1 VFERLQD
8 RRYHIGLFFSIV
20 FIALVVRLAVVTIV
34 QGDEYLEKS
43 LNYRLKKIP
52 EYAKRGEIYDRNGVL
67 LAGNQPAF
75 TVSLMGSNLS
85 KVEMNKVSKD
95 LIDLLDQKGEE
106 HIDFPI
112 HLTPN
117 GYVYAFDES
126 VQKWLLEN
134 NYPLDYTAKQVFAD
148 YRTKEQISDTLNDQ
162 EAYSIMI
169 QKGIILPIS
178 ISKMEFW
185 EERQKGNFLKL
196 YQLEPNVSATEA
208 FKAIRN
214 YKSFQIDPTLSD
226 QDAYKILI
234 LRHALKEKGFLK
246 YEPIKV
252 ASNIK
257 KETAILLSEMAMDL
271 KGVTVGVEPVRTYP
285 NKNMAAHILG
295 YMGKIAREDE
305 IEKYVK
311 GLGYE
316 KNRIIGKGGI
326 EGKFET
332 DLNGKDGYKFIE
344 IDASGRMVREVEK
357 DALGEEGQPSSAGK
371 DIKLTIDATLQKN
384 LEIYLKRASDGIM
397 TGGSFESKYG
407 NYNYSE
413 AYPNANTGAGIVVD
427 VKTGEVLAMASYPN
441 YDLNLF
447 STGISNEDWNKL
459 SPENPSNPLSPR
471 PLFNMATMTGVQ
483 PGSIYKVA
491 TAYAALEEGLS
502 PYESLYD
509 DGFIEIGGHSF
520 GCLLWNKYR
529 SKHGHVNLNTAMEV
543 SCNYYFYDI
552 ASGYDY
558 ATGRKLNYTM
568 TTNKLLTYS
577 KDFGLDERTGLEI
590 EEAAYGIPDPES
602 KKKSIQNLLKSK
614 LKTSLKDYFPAE
626 KVNTP
631 EKLEELANTIV
642 SWSENNAS
650 RTEIIKN
657 LENLGANKGTLEKL
671 ADIIKYDYFNQ
682 MKFHEGDLLN
692 LSIGQGDHKY
702 TVAQMARY
710 IMTVA
715 NDGYAYP
722 LSVVKEIGN
731 QPKTKP
737 TVEKIQTNNPQTFEY
752 LRTAMSYVAQ
762 GEKGSA
768 RSIFRNF
775 PVKVGAKTGTAQK
788 QGKIPP
794 KDEIAYFK
802 TYLSRIDGRLSFS
815 QVQAKTK
822 DVLKERNEELA
833 KLKNSIKTMTNEE
846 EKQKVEKKINSLV
859 VQGYLKEENAM
870 RFAIKSLSS
879 RNLTDEQINA
889 YRADFGEFAWFVA
902 FAPLDDPQI
911 AVVVLVPEG
920 GHGGYTGPIVRELI
934 GDYLKIPAT
943 NKAVNPST
951 SDSVELNS
959 N

>member
-1 VFERLQD
+1 MFERLQD

-75 TVSLMGSNLS
+75 TVNLMGSNLS
-85 KVEMNKVSKD
+85 KVEMNQVSKE
-95 LIDLLDQKGEE
+95 LIELLDSKGEE

-112 HLTPN
+112 HVTDK
-117 GYVYAFDES
+117 GYVYTYDES
-126 VQKWLLEN
+126 IQKWLLNN
-134 NYPLDYTAKQVFAD
+134 NYPLDYTAKQVFDD
-148 YRTKEQISDTLNDQ
+148 YREKEQISGTLNDQ

-178 ISKMEFW
+178 ISKMVFW
-185 EERQKGNFLKL
+185 EERQKANFLKL
-196 YQLEPNVSATEA
+196 YQLEPTTSAETA

-214 YKSFQIDPTLSD
+214 YKSFQIDPELSD

-252 ASNIK
+252 ASKIK

-271 KGVTVGVEPVRTYP
+271 KGVSVGVEPVRVYP
-285 NKNMAAHILG
+285 NNNMASHILG

-305 IEKYVK
+305 IEKYVD

-316 KNRIIGKGGI
+316 KNRIIGKVGI

-357 DALGEEGQPSSAGK
+357 DELGQAGEPSTAGK

-384 LEIYLKRASDGIM
+384 LEDYLKRASAGIM
-397 TGGSFESKYG
+397 TGGQFESKYG

-427 VKTGEVLAMASYPN
+427 VKNGEVLAMASYPN
-441 YDLNLF
+441 YDLNMF
-447 STGISNEDWNKL
+447 STGISTKDWNSL
-459 SPENPSNPLSPR
+459 IPDNPNPLAPR

-483 PGSIYKVA
+483 PGSIYKVS

-502 PYESLYD
+502 PYQTLYD

-520 GCLLWNKYR
+520 GCLLWNKFR
-529 SKHGHVNLNTAMEV
+529 QRHGYVNLNTAMEV

-558 ATGRKLNYTM
+558 AKGTKLNYTM

-577 KDFGLDERTGLEI
+577 KDFGLDEKTGLEI

-602 KKKSIQNLLKSK
+602 KKKSVQNMLKAKLKS
-614 LKTSLKDYFPAE
+614 TLKDYFPAE
-626 KVNTP
+626 MINTP
-631 EKLEELANTIV
+631 EKLDNVATTIV
-642 SWSENNAS
+642 KWSEETPS
-650 RTEIIKN
+650 RSQVIKN

-682 MKFHEGDLLN
+682 MKFGEGDLLN

-710 IMTVA
+710 IMTIA
-715 NDGYAYP
+715 NDGYNYP
-722 LSVVKEIGN
+722 LTLVKQVGDES
-731 QPKTKP
+731 KP
-737 TVEKIQTNNPQTFEY
+737 APSVEKIKTNNPETFQY
-752 LRTAMSYVAQ
+752 LRTAMNYVAA
-762 GEKGSA
+762 GDKGSA
-768 RSIFRNF
+768 KSIFRNF
-775 PVKVGAKTGTAQK
+775 PVQVGAKTGTAQK

-802 TYLSRIDGRLSFS
+802 TYLSRIDSRLSFS

-822 DVLKERNEELA
+822 EVLKDRNEELA
-833 KLKNSIKTMTNEE
+833 KLKNSIKTMTDEA
-846 EKQKVEKKINSLV
+846 EKQKTEKRVNSLV
-859 VQGYLKEENAM
+859 AQGYLKEENAM
-870 RFAIKSLSS
+870 RFAIKALSKK
-879 RNLTDEQINA
+879 NLTDEQINT
-889 YRADFGEFAWFVA
+889 YRADFGEFSWFVA

-911 AVVVLVPEG
+911 AIAVLIPEG
-920 GHGGYTGPIVRELI
+920 GHGGYSGPVVRELI
-934 GDYLKIPAT
+934 GDYLKIPPT
-943 NKAVNPST
+943 NVNYKPTT
-951 SDSVELNS
+951 SDSLELNT

>member
-1 VFERLQD
+1 MFERLHD

-20 FIALVVRLAVVTIV
+20 FLAMVVRLAVVTIV

-75 TVSLMGSNLS
+75 TVNLMGSNLS
-85 KVEMNKVSKD
+85 KAEMNKVSKD
-95 LIDLLDQKGEE
+95 LIDLLDSKGET

-112 HLTPN
+112 HITDN
-117 GYVYAFDES
+117 GFIFTFDES
-126 VQKWLLEN
+126 VQKWLHEN
-134 NYPLDYTAKQVFAD
+134 NYPLDYTAKQVFDD
-148 YRTKEQISDTLNDQ
+148 YRAKEQISDTLNDQ

-185 EERQKGNFLKL
+185 EERQKNNFLKL
-196 YQLEPNVSATEA
+196 YQLEPTTSAEA
-208 FKAIRN
+208 AFRAIRN
-214 YKSFQIDPTLSD
+214 YKSFQIDPSLSD

-252 ASNIK
+252 AGNVK
-257 KETAILLSEMAMDL
+257 KETAIMLSEMAMDL
-271 KGVTVGVEPVRTYP
+271 KGVSVGVEPVRVYP
-285 NKNMAAHILG
+285 NKDLASHILG

-311 GLGYE
+311 ELGYE
-316 KNRIIGKGGI
+316 KNRIIGKVGI

-357 DALGEEGQPSSAGK
+357 DELGQAGQPSTAGK
-371 DIKLTIDATLQKN
+371 DIQLTIDATLQKN
-384 LEIYLKRASDGIM
+384 LQDYLKRATDGIQ
-397 TGGSFESKYG
+397 TGGTFESKYG
-407 NYNYSE
+407 NYNYAE

-427 VKTGEVLAMASYPN
+427 VKNGEVLAMASYPN

-447 STGISNEDWNKL
+447 STGISSEDWNSL
-459 SPENPSNPLSPR
+459 TPENPSNPLSPR

-520 GCLLWNKYR
+520 GCLYWNKFR
-529 SKHGHVNLNTAMEV
+529 GKHGYVNLNTAMEV

-558 ATGRKLNYTM
+558 AKGTRLNYTM
-568 TTNKLLTYS
+568 NTSKLLTYS
-577 KDFGLDERTGLEI
+577 KDFGLDEKTGLEI
-590 EEAAYGIPDPES
+590 EEASYGIPDPDN
-602 KKKSIQNLLKSK
+602 KKRSILNMLKSK
-614 LKTSLKDYFPAE
+614 LKMTLKDYFPATM
-626 KVNTP
+626 VNTP
-631 EKLEELANTIV
+631 EKVESLANTIV
-642 SWSENNAS
+642 SWAEEAPS
-650 RTEIIKN
+650 RTQVIKK

-715 NDGYAYP
+715 NDGYPYQ
-722 LSVVKEIGN
+722 LSLVKEIGG
-731 QPKTKP
+731 QPKQKAA
-737 TVEKIQTNNPQTFEY
+737 VEKIKTNNPQTFQY
-752 LRTAMSYVAQ
+752 LRTSMSYVTQ
-762 GEKGSA
+762 GNKGSA
-768 RSIFRNF
+768 KSIFRNF
-775 PVKVGAKTGTAQK
+775 PVEVGAKTGTAQI

-802 TYLSRIDGRLSFS
+802 TYLSRIDGSLSFA

-822 DVLKERNEELA
+822 EVLKERNEELA
-833 KLKNSIKTMTNEE
+833 KMKNSIKTLTNEE
-846 EKQKVEKKINSLV
+846 EKQKIEKKISALV

-879 RNLTDEQINA
+879 RNLTDEMINA
-889 YRADFGEFAWFVA
+889 YRADYGEFAWFVA

-911 AVVVLVPEG
+911 AIAVLVPEG
-920 GHGGYTGPIVRELI
+920 GHGGYTGPIVREII

-943 NKAVNPST
+943 NVNFAPAT
-951 SDSVELNS
+951 TDSVDLNT